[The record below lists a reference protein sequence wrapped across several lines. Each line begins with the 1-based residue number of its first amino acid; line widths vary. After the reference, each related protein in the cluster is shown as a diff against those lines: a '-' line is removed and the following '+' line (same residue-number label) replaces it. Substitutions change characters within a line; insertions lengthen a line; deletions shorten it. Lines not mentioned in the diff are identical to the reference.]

1 MPSRADLVAALARYP
16 QSLVL
21 RANASKSSADLVELD
36 EWYRGALRDTLK
48 KRDEEDKRGAFLKKE
63 EVVKLMRWKLAVR
76 PVPLIVK
83 QALLLMRFL
92 QRGKWRP
99 RLQDLVAQNPS
110 SEIES
115 ASVKAFETVDN
126 DPATSLAVLSKLK
139 AVGPA
144 TATAILA
151 CWRPEVEPFMSD
163 EAVENAEAY
172 GEGEAGSLS
181 KKEYTVKAWQAYRKQ
196 MRDRLKQEKWASM
209 EELEKALWSWAVER
223 KYGQAPTNDGEK
235 PIAGKKRKSERGAA
249 EQSKK
254 SKKASS

>member
-1 MPSRADLVAALARYP
+1 MPSRTDLVAALARYP

-36 EWYRGALRDTLK
+36 GWYRGALRETLK
-48 KRDEEDKRGAFLKKE
+48 KREEEDKRGAFLEKE
-63 EVVKLMRWKLAVR
+63 ELVKLMRWKLA
-76 PVPLIVK
+76 
-83 QALLLMRFL
+83 
-92 QRGKWRP
+92 RGKWRP
-99 RLQDLVAQNPS
+99 RLQDLVAQNPP

-115 ASVKAFETVDN
+115 STVKAFEIVDS
-126 DPATSLAVLSKLK
+126 DSAASLAILSKLK

-144 TATAILA
+144 TAAAILA

-163 EAVENAEAY
+163 EAMENAEAY

-223 KYGQAPTNDGEK
+223 KYGQAPTNDEEK